1 VRKLIQAVLI
11 LGAVLAP
18 FAIHEAG
25 HWAIAKANGIP
36 LVWGRDRWRL
46 VWAIHADAAPSE
58 SVRRQI
64 AIAGFWAEVL
74 GAIVAVAMA
83 GAVPVLGIP
92 SAVYAGVAMAH
103 LWTYAVL
110 QRGPFDDFAILRQC
124 GGCGD
129 HDS

>member
-1 VRKLIQAVLI
+1 MIQAVLI

-36 LVWGRDRWRL
+36 LVWGWDRWRL
-46 VWAIHADAAPSE
+46 VWSIHADAAPSE

-74 GAIVAVAMA
+74 GALAIVAAA
-83 GAVPVLGIP
+83 GTLHALRFP
-92 SAVYAGVAMAH
+92 AAAYATVAMAH
-103 LWTYAVL
+103 LWNYAVL
-110 QRGPFDDFAILRQC
+110 GRDPAFDDFSLLRRC
-124 GGCGD
+124 GGFGD

>member
-1 VRKLIQAVLI
+1 MIQAVLI

-18 FAIHEAG
+18 LAIHEAG

-64 AIAGFWAEVL
+64 AIAGFWTELLGGIVL
-74 GAIVAVAMA
+74 LA
-83 GAVPVLGIP
+83 AVPVFPALSLP
-92 SAVYAGVAMAH
+92 SAAYAGVTMAH

-110 QRGPFDDFAILRQC
+110 QDGPYDDFRVLRP
-124 GGCGD
+124 
-129 HDS
+129 

>member
-1 VRKLIQAVLI
+1 MIQAVLI

-25 HWAIAKANGIP
+25 HWALSRIWGIP
-36 LVWGRDRWRL
+36 LIWRRSGWRL
-46 VWAIHADAAPSE
+46 VWEFPPGHGAPPH
-58 SVRRQI
+58 VVRQI

-74 GAIVAVAMA
+74 GAVIAVAMA
-83 GAVPVLGIP
+83 GAVPVLSIP
-92 SAVYAGVAMAH
+92 SAVYAGVTMAH

-110 QRGPFDDFAILRQC
+110 QDGPYDDFAILRPRC
-124 GGCGD
+124 GGGGSS

>member
-1 VRKLIQAVLI
+1 MIQAVLI
-11 LGAVLAP
+11 LGAIAAP
-18 FAIHEAG
+18 FVIHEFG

-46 VWAIHADAAPSE
+46 VWTIHAGATPTE
-58 SVRRQI
+58 SVVRQI

-74 GAIVAVAMA
+74 GAVIAVAMA
-83 GAVPVLGIP
+83 GAVPVLSIP
-92 SAVYAGVAMAH
+92 SAVYAGVTMGH

-110 QRGPFDDFAILRQC
+110 RDDPAFDDFSLLRRGC
-124 GGCGD
+124 GGCGK

>member
-1 VRKLIQAVLI
+1 MNHVFLI

-18 FAIHEAG
+18 FAIHEFG
-25 HWAIAKANGIP
+25 HFAIATANGIP
-36 LVWGRDRWRL
+36 LVWGWDRWRL
-46 VWAIHADAAPSE
+46 VWSIHSGATPSE

-74 GAIVAVAMA
+74 GAVIAVAMA
-83 GAVPVLGIP
+83 GAVPVLSIP
-92 SAVYAGVAMAH
+92 SAVYAGVTMAH

-110 QRGPFDDFAILRQC
+110 QDGPYDDFAILRPRC
-124 GGCGD
+124 GGGCSS

>member
-1 VRKLIQAVLI
+1 VRKLTLTLLI

-18 FAIHEAG
+18 FVVHELG

-46 VWAIHADAAPSE
+46 VWAIHAGAAPSE

-74 GAIVAVAMA
+74 GALAIVAAAGTLHALRFPAAAYATVAM
-83 GAVPVLGIP
+83 G
-92 SAVYAGVAMAH
+92 H
-103 LWTYAVL
+103 LWNYAVL
-110 QRGPFDDFAILRQC
+110 GRDPAFDDFSLLRR
-124 GGCGD
+124 GCGK

>member
-1 VRKLIQAVLI
+1 MIQAVLI

-25 HWAIAKANGIP
+25 HWALSRIWGIP
-36 LVWGRDRWRL
+36 LIWRRSGWRL
-46 VWAIHADAAPSE
+46 VWAIHAGATPTE
-58 SVRRQI
+58 SVVRQI

-74 GAIVAVAMA
+74 GAVIAVAMA
-83 GAVPVLGIP
+83 GAVPVLSIP
-92 SAVYAGVAMAH
+92 SAVYAGVTMGH

-110 QRGPFDDFAILRQC
+110 RDDPAFDDFSLLRRGC
-124 GGCGD
+124 GGCGK

>member
-1 VRKLIQAVLI
+1 MIQAVLI

-18 FAIHEAG
+18 FVIHELG

-46 VWAIHADAAPSE
+46 VWSIHSGATPTE

-64 AIAGFWAEVL
+64 DISGFWLELL
-74 GAIVAVAMA
+74 GALVIVAAAHML
-83 GAVPVLGIP
+83 PILELP

-103 LWTYAVL
+103 LWSYAVL
-110 QRGPFDDFAILRQC
+110 RTDSAFDDFSLLRRGC

>member
-1 VRKLIQAVLI
+1 MIQAVLI

-25 HWAIAKANGIP
+25 HWALSRIWGIS
-36 LVWGRDRWRL
+36 LIWRRSGCRL
-46 VWAIHADAAPSE
+46 VWEFPPGHGAPPH
-58 SVRRQI
+58 VVRQI
-64 AIAGFWAEVL
+64 AIAGFWMEAL
-74 GAIVAVAMA
+74 GALILLAVIPAL
-83 GAVPVLGIP
+83 PVLAYA
-92 SAVYAGVAMAH
+92 SVAYAAVFLWH

-110 QRGPFDDFAILRQC
+110 GRDPAFDDFSLLRRC

>member
-1 VRKLIQAVLI
+1 MIQAVLI
-11 LGAVLAP
+11 LGAIAAP
-18 FAIHEAG
+18 FVIHELG

-46 VWAIHADAAPSE
+46 VWAIHAGATPTE
-58 SVRRQI
+58 SVVRQI

-74 GAIVAVAMA
+74 GAVIAVAMA
-83 GAVPVLGIP
+83 GAVPVLSIP
-92 SAVYAGVAMAH
+92 SAVYAGVTMAH

-110 QRGPFDDFAILRQC
+110 QDGPYDDFAILRPRC
-124 GGCGD
+124 GGGGSS

>member
-1 VRKLIQAVLI
+1 MIQAVLI

-46 VWAIHADAAPSE
+46 VWAIHAGATPTE
-58 SVRRQI
+58 SVVRQI

-74 GAIVAVAMA
+74 GALAIVAMA
-83 GAVPVLGIP
+83 GAVPVLSIP
-92 SAVYAGVAMAH
+92 SAVYAGVTMAH

-110 QRGPFDDFAILRQC
+110 QDGPYDDFAILRPRC
-124 GGCGD
+124 GGGRSS

>member
-1 VRKLIQAVLI
+1 MIVFLI
-11 LGAVLAP
+11 LGAALAP
-18 FAIHEAG
+18 FAIHEFG
-25 HWAIAKANGIP
+25 HFAIATANGIP
-36 LVWGRDRWRL
+36 LVWGWDRWRL
-46 VWAIHADAAPSE
+46 VWAIHAGATPTE

-74 GAIVAVAMA
+74 GAVIAVAMA
-83 GAVPVLGIP
+83 GAVPVLSIP
-92 SAVYAGVAMAH
+92 SAVYAGVTMAH

-110 QRGPFDDFAILRQC
+110 QDGTYDDFSLLRRC

>member
-1 VRKLIQAVLI
+1 MIQAVLI

-18 FAIHEAG
+18 FAIHEFG
-25 HWAIAKANGIP
+25 HFAIATANGIP
-36 LVWGRDRWRL
+36 LVWGWDRWRL

-74 GAIVAVAMA
+74 GALAIVAAA
-83 GAVPVLGIP
+83 GTLHALRFP
-92 SAVYAGVAMAH
+92 AAAYATVAMAH
-103 LWTYAVL
+103 LWNYAVL
-110 QRGPFDDFAILRQC
+110 GRDPAFDDFFLLRRGC
-124 GGCGD
+124 GRCGD

>member
-1 VRKLIQAVLI
+1 MNHVFLI

-46 VWAIHADAAPSE
+46 VWAIHADATPTE

-74 GAIVAVAMA
+74 GAVI
-83 GAVPVLGIP
+83 
-92 SAVYAGVAMAH
+92 SAVYAGVTMAH

-110 QRGPFDDFAILRQC
+110 QDGPYDDFRVLRP
-124 GGCGD
+124 
-129 HDS
+129 

>member
-1 VRKLIQAVLI
+1 LIQAVLI

-18 FAIHEAG
+18 FVIHELG

-46 VWAIHADAAPSE
+46 VWSIHSGATPTE

-74 GAIVAVAMA
+74 GAVIAVAMA
-83 GAVPVLGIP
+83 GAVPVLSIP
-92 SAVYAGVAMAH
+92 SAVYAGVTMAH

-110 QRGPFDDFAILRQC
+110 QDGPYDDFRVLRP
-124 GGCGD
+124 
-129 HDS
+129 